1 MWNRHGDYFRRK
13 KERKEKKVW
22 KNGGREREWVS
33 EWVSNNQNGK
43 RIGDGNWKEDIY
55 GRTKAERKNFNRW
68 YEVVSFFEVKEK
80 KKKEKKGKKKHEE
93 CRKRILKKGIEGEI
107 QTQEKLQ
114 YVKKKKHTKFK
125 RKK

>member
-1 MWNRHGDYFRRK
+1 MEIISE
-13 KERKEKKVW
+13 ERK
-22 KNGGREREWVS
+22 
-33 EWVSNNQNGK
+33 
-43 RIGDGNWKEDIY
+43 
-55 GRTKAERKNFNRW
+55 
-68 YEVVSFFEVKEK
+68 KEK
-80 KKKEKKGKKKHEE
+80 KKKYGKMEGERERVSEWVTIKMVKELVMETGKKIYTEELKLKERILIDDMKWFPFLKLREKKRKKRKKKKKHEE